1 MLEGCEI
8 LLSSKCSL
16 HTLVPTYQNDDLK
29 NHTDLLQYSYY
40 PNNSTG
46 HYKRT
51 GYLIGFLVFW
61 EKHKKLLFI
70 YLFFLKISP
79 KK

>member
-51 GYLIGFLVFW
+51 GYLIGFFGYNI
-61 EKHKKLLFI
+61 KNYCLFN
-70 YLFFLKISP
+70 KIF
-79 KK
+79 